1 MLNLARRAA
10 AQQIQGAGLSL
21 SDFDR
26 VLDSMFGGFPVWAG
40 STVSQQTALAVDTLW
55 ACVSAIADDIATLPT
70 LPYYKTFDGKGRP
83 DGQEVAIDHYLYPLL
98 MHQVNPELSSW
109 RFFQLMQSWLLL
121 WGNACAE
128 LIING
133 RGQVMEMWPWRWDRT
148 HVTRKYEGG
157 PLQYQYRLR
166 SGNLS
171 APVPRERMF
180 HLRGLGID
188 GILGLDP
195 IQTHKQNIGLSLA
208 LTEHGARYFGQG
220 AKMGGIIQGPAG
232 MKYSDKAWER
242 IDKSIREKHEGL
254 TNAHRIMILE
264 DGFTWK
270 DSTADSMVNAEWIAG
285 QKMTAQGI
293 ARMMKVP
300 LYRVGLTDAPPAAA
314 VEQLSL
320 QYVLYTLASWCANW
334 QNQIHCD
341 LLSNRESQNVF
352 TCFDF
357 FSLLRGD
364 HDATQKY
371 VSAFVDRGILNAD
384 EVRGRFLGLNK
395 QPDGIG
401 QEYYKAVN
409 MAPVGE
415 EGVNSLTAPANV
427 GQVQKVKKK
436 QSPTDD
442 GAPPPKTNGHAA
454 LHAMGVTDNLID
466 ALVDFMAEHQRL
478 N

>member
-1 MLNLARRAA
+1 
-10 AQQIQGAGLSL
+10 
-21 SDFDR
+21 
-26 VLDSMFGGFPVWAG
+26 
-40 STVSQQTALAVDTLW
+40 
-55 ACVSAIADDIATLPT
+55 
-70 LPYYKTFDGKGRP
+70 
-83 DGQEVAIDHYLYPLL
+83 
-98 MHQVNPELSSW
+98 
-109 RFFQLMQSWLLL
+109 MQSWLLL

-133 RGQVMEMWPWRWDRT
+133 RGQVMEMWPWRWDRV

-171 APVPRERMF
+171 TPVPRENMF
-180 HLRGLGID
+180 HMRGLGID
-188 GILGLDP
+188 GIIGMDP

-208 LTEHGARYFGQG
+208 MTEHGARYYGQG

-242 IDKSIREKHEGL
+242 IDKSLREKHEGL
-254 TNAHRIMILE
+254 TNAHRVMILE

-285 QKMTAQGI
+285 QKLTAQGI

-300 LYRVGLTDAPPAAA
+300 PHRVGLTDAPPGAAA
-314 VEQLSL
+314 EEMSL
-320 QYVLYTLASWCANW
+320 QYVLYTLGPWCANW

-341 LLSNRESQNVF
+341 LLSQRESQNVF
-352 TCFDF
+352 TSFDF
-357 FSLLRGD
+357 FSLLRAN

-371 VSAFVDRGILNAD
+371 VSALIDRGILNAD
-384 EVRGRFLGLNK
+384 EVRARFLGLNK

-409 MAPVGE
+409 MAPIGE

-436 QSPTDD
+436 E
-442 GAPPPKTNGHAA
+442 PPPDGVLPPKQNGHAA
-454 LHAMGVTDNLID
+454 LHALGVSDNLIS
-466 ALVDFMAEHQRL
+466 ALVEFVAEHQRL